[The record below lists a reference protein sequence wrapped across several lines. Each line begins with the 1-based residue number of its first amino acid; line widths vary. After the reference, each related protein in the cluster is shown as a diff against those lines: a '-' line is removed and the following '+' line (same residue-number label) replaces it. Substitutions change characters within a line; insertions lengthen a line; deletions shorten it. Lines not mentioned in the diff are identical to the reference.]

1 MRSPTL
7 TLAALALLHA
17 SAALAAPIIW
27 GGGPR
32 AILSDADVST
42 NGVLVRAMAKAGAA
56 VPVVNGVTFAPF
68 PGPDTLSGQNAVNYA
83 AGALPTGG
91 GISAAYATLLSQNDH
106 RTTTGTGAGTT
117 MTLTLNQLVVGQH
130 YEVQLWFHD
139 GNASGLG
146 TLMVKSPASLDP
158 WVLLDA
164 NPANAAGGRGVGRS
178 GGNAD
183 AEWSATRPVVSG
195 AGLGE

>member
-1 MRSPTL
+1 MRFPTL
-7 TLAALALLHA
+7 TLAALALFHA
-17 SAALAAPIIW
+17 
-27 GGGPR
+27 
-32 AILSDADVST
+32 
-42 NGVLVRAMAKAGAA
+42 
-56 VPVVNGVTFAPF
+56 
-68 PGPDTLSGQNAVNYA
+68 
-83 AGALPTGG
+83 
-91 GISAAYATLLSQNDH
+91 SAAYATLLSQNDH

-164 NPANAAGGRGVGRS
+164 NPSNTAGGRGQHAIGTFT
-178 GGNAD
+178 AD
-183 AEWSATRPVVSG
+183 ATTQVINLRGTPIVALQ
-195 AGLGE
+195 A